1 MTSDAPL
8 VDRLRILCDYA
19 QAAGADRAWLATVAD
34 DLVALVLAQTTD
46 PRRRRSRARAAQM
59 ANVVRSM
66 CQAGHTN
73 GQAVEALCRRHGLRR
88 SWVYELLQMSGDI
101 TGHKRR

>member
-8 VDRLRILCDYA
+8 IDRLRTLCTLA
-19 QAAGADRAWLATVAD
+19 EQSGCDRAWLANVAD
-34 DLVALVLAQTTD
+34 DLVALILDQRQD
-46 PRRRRSRARAAQM
+46 PRRRRSHVQAAQM

-66 CQAGHTN
+66 RQAGHTN